1 MNPEPPAKKPKMT
14 WTTYALMTV
23 FFWGVY
29 GVILH
34 MARAYM
40 PGASPAAPSPEGAH
54 AGLKAFLL
62 VCGAYCATGI
72 ITLIALKLRGSDFSF
87 TALGTRWGFIAGL
100 AGALGAFTL
109 VLALGQAASPLIKGG
124 GGLGAAAAAAVM
136 PIVFGCAPL
145 VNTVT
150 AMIKAPPPGGVKSL
164 PLEFV
169 IGCILAASG
178 AFLVA
183 KYAPSNTGTAG
194 HGPAPAPAGASA
206 PAPAKAPEAPAPSPA
221 PAAPAPSAAS
231 TPALSVP
238 EVPAVPVTP
247 APAPAAA
254 APDTPAVA
262 PASTAPAPSTP
273 ATAPEPKP

>member
-1 MNPEPPAKKPKMT
+1 MT

-34 MARAYM
+34 MARGYM
-40 PGASPAAPSPEGAH
+40 PGANPAAPSPEGAQ

-72 ITLIALKLRGSDFSF
+72 ITLIVLKIRGSDFSF
-87 TALGTRWGFIAGL
+87 TPLGTRWGLIAGL

-150 AMIKAPPPGGVKSL
+150 AMIKAPPPGGLKSL
-164 PLEFV
+164 PLEFI
-169 IGCILAASG
+169 IGCVLAASG

-194 HGPAPAPAGASA
+194 HGPAPAAAPGAA
-206 PAPAKAPEAPAPSPA
+206 PAAAKAPDAPAS
-221 PAAPAPSAAS
+221 S
-231 TPALSVP
+231 
-238 EVPAVPVTP
+238 P

-254 APDTPAVA
+254 A
-262 PASTAPAPSTP
+262 APAPAVPEVP
-273 ATAPEPKP
+273 AVPSPSAPVPSPEPKQ

>member
-1 MNPEPPAKKPKMT
+1 MT

-34 MARAYM
+34 MARGYM
-40 PGASPAAPSPEGAH
+40 PGASPAAPTPEGAQ

-72 ITLIALKLRGSDFSF
+72 ITLVVLKVRGSDFSF
-87 TALGTRWGFIAGL
+87 SPLGTRWGLIAGL

-109 VLALGQAASPLIKGG
+109 VLALGQAASPVLKGG

-150 AMIKAPPPGGVKSL
+150 AMIKAPPPGGLKSL

-183 KYAPSNTGTAG
+183 KYAPSNAGAG
-194 HGPAPAPAGASA
+194 HGPT
-206 PAPAKAPEAPAPSPA
+206 PA
-221 PAAPAPSAAS
+221 PAAASAAPAAS
-231 TPALSVP
+231 TTAPTPSALAPAIP
-238 EVPAVPVTP
+238 EVPAVPAVSTP
-247 APAPAAA
+247 PAH
-254 APDTPAVA
+254 A
-262 PASTAPAPSTP
+262 PASDA
-273 ATAPEPKP
+273 KP

>member
-1 MNPEPPAKKPKMT
+1 MT

-34 MARAYM
+34 MARGYM
-40 PGASPAAPSPEGAH
+40 PDVGPTGPTGPEGAH

-72 ITLIALKLRGSDFSF
+72 ITLLVLKIRGSAFTFSND
-87 TALGTRWGFIAGL
+87 GIKWGLIAGL

-109 VLALGQAASPLIKGG
+109 VLALGQAASPLAKGG
-124 GGLGAAAAAAVM
+124 GGLGVAAAAAVM
-136 PIVFGCAPL
+136 PIVFGCAPV
-145 VNTVT
+145 VNTIT
-150 AMIKAPPPGGVKSL
+150 ALIKAPPPGGLKSL

-183 KYAPSNTGTAG
+183 KYAPSNSGAG
-194 HGPAPAPAGASA
+194 HGPAAATAPA
-206 PAPAKAPEAPAPSPA
+206 PAPAKAAAPEAPASA
-221 PAAPAPSAAS
+221 PAAT
-231 TPALSVP
+231 TPVVP
-238 EVPAVPVTP
+238 EVPAPS
-247 APAPAAA
+247 
-254 APDTPAVA
+254 A
-262 PASTAPAPSTP
+262 PASPPPA
-273 ATAPEPKP
+273 EPKP

>member
-1 MNPEPPAKKPKMT
+1 MT

-29 GVILH
+29 GVVLH
-34 MARAYM
+34 MARAHM
-40 PGASPAAPSPEGAH
+40 PGASVAAPSPEGAH

-72 ITLIALKLRGSDFSF
+72 ITLIALKMRGSDFSF
-87 TALGTRWGFIAGL
+87 TALGTRWGFVAGL

-109 VLALGQAASPLIKGG
+109 VLALGQAASPVIKGG

-150 AMIKAPPPGGVKSL
+150 AMIKAPPPGGLRSL

-183 KYAPSNTGTAG
+183 KYAPSNTGAAD
-194 HGPAPAPAGASA
+194 HGPAPAAAAKAPQAPASA
-206 PAPAKAPEAPAPSPA
+206 PSSPAPQAPAPTPAPAPSS
-221 PAAPAPSAAS
+221 AAPSAPSAAAG
-231 TPALSVP
+231 PVLSVP
-238 EVPAVPVTP
+238 EVPAVP
-247 APAPAAA
+247 APAPAAS
-254 APDTPAVA
+254 P
-262 PASTAPAPSTP
+262 APAPSPPP
-273 ATAPEPKP
+273 AAPPAPDAKP

>member
-1 MNPEPPAKKPKMT
+1 MT

-34 MARAYM
+34 MARSYM
-40 PGASPAAPSPEGAH
+40 PGANPAAPTPEGAH

-72 ITLIALKLRGSDFSF
+72 ITLIVLKIRGSTLSLSND
-87 TALGTRWGFIAGL
+87 GIKWGLIAGL

-109 VLALGQAASPLIKGG
+109 VLALGQAATPLAKGG

-150 AMIKAPPPGGVKSL
+150 ALIKAPPPGGIKAL
-164 PLEFV
+164 PLEFI
-169 IGCILAASG
+169 IGCVLAASG

-183 KYAPSNTGTAG
+183 KYAPSNSGAAG
-194 HGPAPAPAGASA
+194 HGPS
-206 PAPAKAPEAPAPSPA
+206 PSPA
-221 PAAPAPSAAS
+221 PAAAAATTPAS
-231 TPALSVP
+231 TPAAAKAHEPSASAATATPSTPTSTIP
-238 EVPAVPVTP
+238 EVPAVPAAPTP
-247 APAPAAA
+247 AP
-254 APDTPAVA
+254 DV
-262 PASTAPAPSTP
+262 
-273 ATAPEPKP
+273 KQ

>member
-1 MNPEPPAKKPKMT
+1 MN
-14 WTTYALMTV
+14 WTSYALMTV

-34 MARAYM
+34 MARGYM
-40 PGASPAAPSPEGAH
+40 PDVGPSGSTGPEGAH

-72 ITLIALKLRGSDFSF
+72 ITLIVLKARGSNLSLSND
-87 TALGTRWGFIAGL
+87 GIKWGLIAGL

-109 VLALGQAASPLIKGG
+109 VLALGQAASPLAKGG
-124 GGLGAAAAAAVM
+124 GGLGIAAAAAVM

-150 AMIKAPPPGGVKSL
+150 ALIKAPPPGGLRSL

-169 IGCILAASG
+169 IGCVLAASG

-183 KYAPSNTGTAG
+183 KYAPSNSGAG
-194 HGPAPAPAGASA
+194 HGPTPSTPSAAKTAAHEPNVSA
-206 PAPAKAPEAPAPSPA
+206 PAAIVAPATTTPSTA
-221 PAAPAPSAAS
+221 PTSAPVI
-231 TPALSVP
+231 VP
-238 EVPAVPVTP
+238 EVPAVPSAATPP
-247 APAPAAA
+247 APGTDA
-254 APDTPAVA
+254 
-262 PASTAPAPSTP
+262 
-273 ATAPEPKP
+273 KP

>member
-1 MNPEPPAKKPKMT
+1 MLT
-14 WTTYALMTV
+14 WTHYALMTV

-34 MARAYM
+34 LARGYM
-40 PGASPAAPSPEGAH
+40 PGANPAAPTPEGAQ

-72 ITLIALKLRGSDFSF
+72 ITLIVLKIRGSDFSF
-87 TALGTRWGFIAGL
+87 SPLGIKWGVAAGL

-109 VLALGQAASPLIKGG
+109 VLSLGAAASPLIKGG

-150 AMIKAPPPGGVKSL
+150 ALIKSPPQGGIRAL
-164 PLEFV
+164 PLEFI
-169 IGCILAASG
+169 IGCVLAASG

-183 KYAPSNTGTAG
+183 KYAPSNTGAAG
-194 HGPAPAPAGASA
+194 HGPAPASAAPVPAAAAKASESTVPAAAA
-206 PAPAKAPEAPAPSPA
+206 PA
-221 PAAPAPSAAS
+221 AAPAP
-231 TPALSVP
+231 TPAIP
-238 EVPAVPVTP
+238 EVPAVP
-247 APAPAAA
+247 APSA
-254 APDTPAVA
+254 AP
-262 PASTAPAPSTP
+262 
-273 ATAPEPKP
+273 EQKP